1 MSGCSFTQPFYPKK
15 PLNFNELLPVVD
27 QNGKNTVAL
36 PSAGT
41 KRHLVYLQEV
51 LKDKNETKREKVIR
65 LVTDYVEAVK
75 HKCLGYI

>member
-1 MSGCSFTQPFYPKK
+1 M
-15 PLNFNELLPVVD
+15 E
-27 QNGKNTVAL
+27 KNTVAL

-51 LKDKNETKREKVIR
+51 LKDKNERKREKVIR
-65 LVTDYVEAVK
+65 LISDYVEAAK